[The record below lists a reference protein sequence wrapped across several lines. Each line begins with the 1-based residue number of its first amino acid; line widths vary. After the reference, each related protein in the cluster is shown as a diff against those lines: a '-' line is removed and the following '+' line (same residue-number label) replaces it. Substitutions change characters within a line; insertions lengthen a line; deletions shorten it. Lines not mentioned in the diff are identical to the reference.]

1 MSVQGVI
8 ATVSTPAVII
18 LSQLLTIARSGI
30 SRLAVWDVDRLK
42 YIRFQRIG
50 GACVR
55 IAHESSPWSITRR
68 GSPETSVCEKR
79 RAVIRLSML

>member
-30 SRLAVWDVDRLK
+30 SQLAVWDVDRLK
-42 YIRFQRIG
+42 YIRFQRTG

-55 IAHESSPWSITRR
+55 IAHESCHGSGRPRR
-68 GSPETSVCEKR
+68 VDSS
-79 RAVIRLSML
+79 ASRLKLSQ